1 MKDFLS
7 ITQHNKTQKQQP
19 PPSKT
24 TTFFLLRN
32 VKKVYTFEIT
42 LRKNTLSI
50 YKKRRNKMLTEQ
62 ATILLN
68 DAAAND
74 ITNQMTDNTLNL
86 RLKQKYSSD
95 TISQIHSKYDQEEQL
110 IRDEINALEDK
121 SGNEYEELISELKE
135 LKEEEDAEIEK
146 TEEESN
152 DYETH
157 IELENAQLETRLEAI
172 KTDNESYKECLEGN
186 IEKSFGYF
194 Q

>member
-1 MKDFLS
+1 
-7 ITQHNKTQKQQP
+7 
-19 PPSKT
+19 
-24 TTFFLLRN
+24 
-32 VKKVYTFEIT
+32 
-42 LRKNTLSI
+42 
-50 YKKRRNKMLTEQ
+50 MLTEQ

-86 RLKQKYSSD
+86 RLKQKYSSN

-172 KTDNESYKECLEGN
+172 ETLLSTTETSALLLDNYETDLESEVEE
-186 IEKSFGYF
+186 I
-194 Q
+194 